1 MAQGRTQLLFSSVLH
16 EKSLRVILESPIV
29 VLGGHRRQGPRGLL
43 VADKVCEQAASHSLR
58 TQGLRL
64 FAGRD
69 VHKQVDCTDEIARL
83 IEQWCRIRTEIDAG
97 AIRAFSDS
105 FNPPDGTPFPY
116 RDCHWASI
124 VWKELTLVSVELP
137 GNAPVIL
144 ADTRRAPG
152 EGNAGSIVVGDHA
165 LGACDVDCRRKLVQG
180 LEKALVSTV
189 HGFDGGLQH
198 FVGHRNVGMHAIS
211 LIQRDNF
218 ALPLVVVNE
227 NVVYTDDNLQL
238 HTRM

>member
-1 MAQGRTQLLFSSVLH
+1 VLH

-69 VHKQVDCTDEIARL
+69 VHKHVDCTNEITNL
-83 IEQWCRIRTEIDAG
+83 IEQWCWIWPETHAG
-97 AIRAFSDS
+97 AIRAHSYS
-105 FNPPDGTPFPY
+105 FNAPDGTFFTY
-116 RDCHWASI
+116 RDRHWAPI
-124 VWKELTLVSVELP
+124 VRKELTFFGVELP
-137 GNAPVIL
+137 GDAPAIL
-144 ADTRRAPG
+144 ADTWSAPG

-165 LGACDVDCRRKLVQG
+165 LGACDVNCRRKLVQG
-180 LEKALVSTV
+180 LEKTLVSTV

-198 FVGHRNVGMHAIS
+198 FVGHCDVGMHAIS